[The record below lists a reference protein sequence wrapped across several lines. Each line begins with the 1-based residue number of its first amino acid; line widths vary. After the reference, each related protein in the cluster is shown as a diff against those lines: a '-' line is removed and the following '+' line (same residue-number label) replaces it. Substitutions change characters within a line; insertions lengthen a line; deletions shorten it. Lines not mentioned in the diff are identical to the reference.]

1 MTVNAL
7 RRVIIKPV
15 KLIAHRAAHPDVR
28 PMLDVDVNPL
38 RLFIYN
44 HLLDEPE
51 HPGS

>member
-28 PMLDVDVNPL
+28 LMVDVDVNPL
-38 RLFIYN
+38 RWFIHS
-44 HLLDEPE
+44 HLLNEPGR
-51 HPGS
+51 P